1 MADIK
6 EIISQNILTIR
17 KKRKLTQI
25 ELSEKLNYSDKA
37 ISRWEK
43 GESLPDL
50 ETLYSLSEILEVPVS
65 SFFEENAFAEV
76 EARPLKQANK
86 ILVVA
91 LSCMVVWLCATIV
104 YVYLNLYANIK
115 FWQAFIWAVPTMCV
129 VLKYYN
135 KVWGK
140 KVYSIS
146 ITSLLIWSLI
156 ASIYFQLIDYNIWII
171 FLLGPV
177 IQAILIIAHFIK
189 PIKSN
194 KKGKNN

>member
-6 EIISQNILTIR
+6 ETISQNILTLR

-50 ETLYSLSEILEVPVS
+50 ETLHKLSEILDVPVS
-65 SFFEENAFAEV
+65 SFFEENAFLEL
-76 EARPLKQANK
+76 EEKPLKQPNK
-86 ILVVA
+86 IMVTV
-91 LSCMVVWLCATIV
+91 LSCMVVWMCATII
-104 YVYLNLYANIK
+104 YVYLNWYAGLQ
-115 FWQAFIWAVPTMCV
+115 FWQIFIWAVPVTCLL
-129 VLKYYN
+129 LKGFN

-140 KVYSIS
+140 KSYSIA

-156 ASIYFQLIDYNIWII
+156 ASIYFQFLSYNVWII

-177 IQAILIIAHFIK
+177 IQAILIIGHFIK
-189 PIKSN
+189 PMKVN
-194 KKGKNN
+194 KKNRDN